1 MRLRPSLRP
10 SLLRA
15 ALFGVTALG
24 LGVSSALAQP
34 EAPAAAPT
42 SQAALPAE
50 GPLDAATMKALLA
63 RIDHRQRNTGDF
75 KARAYLETKEKGKAD
90 LAYDAI
96 YFRRDAD
103 DKFMI
108 LFTAPKSEAGK
119 GYLRIDKNLWM
130 YDPSV
135 GKWDRRTERER
146 IGGTTS
152 QRNDF
157 DPDEYATDFEH
168 TYAGREKLGKFSVHH
183 LVLTA
188 KAGIDVAFPTVEM
201 WIDHETENVLKLQE
215 KALSGRL
222 MRTIYYPR
230 WEKMYSPSKGEHVYF
245 PKEIRIFDEVEKG
258 NRTQIVT
265 SEVSLDALPANLF
278 TKAWLE
284 SKSR

>member
-1 MRLRPSLRP
+1 MRNSHLRSARVV
-10 SLLRA
+10 A
-15 ALFGVTALG
+15 AALG
-24 LGVSSALAQP
+24 LWLGLGGALAQ
-34 EAPAAAPT
+34 EAPTAPASAAAAPV
-42 SQAALPAE
+42 
-50 GPLDAATMKALLA
+50 GPLDAGAMTGLLA
-63 RIDHRQRNTGDF
+63 RIDARQKNTGDF

-90 LAYDAI
+90 LAYDAV

-103 DKFMI
+103 EKFMI

-130 YDPSV
+130 YDPGV
-135 GKWDRRTERER
+135 GKWERRTERER

-157 DPDEYATDFEH
+157 DPDEYATEYTH
-168 TYAGREKLGKFSVHH
+168 VYVGLESLGKFAVHH

-188 KAGIDVAFPTVEM
+188 KEGTDVAFPKVEL
-201 WIDHETENVLKLQE
+201 WIDVATENVLKVQE
-215 KALSGRL
+215 RALSDRL
-222 MRTIYYPR
+222 MRTIYYPK
-230 WEKMYSPSKGEHVYF
+230 WEKLYSESKKDDVFF

-258 NRTQIVT
+258 NRTQIMI
-265 SEVSLDALPANLF
+265 SEIDLHPQPANLF